1 MYSGAHASAELL
13 VVRVTLAS
21 IVLSGGHEMS
31 LSPTR
36 KKERLDNTDGGVW
49 RVVGTRE

>member
-1 MYSGAHASAELL
+1 MYSGIHASAGLL

-36 KKERLDNTDGGVW
+36 EKSAYTTQTVGVW
-49 RVVGTRE
+49 RVVKTRY